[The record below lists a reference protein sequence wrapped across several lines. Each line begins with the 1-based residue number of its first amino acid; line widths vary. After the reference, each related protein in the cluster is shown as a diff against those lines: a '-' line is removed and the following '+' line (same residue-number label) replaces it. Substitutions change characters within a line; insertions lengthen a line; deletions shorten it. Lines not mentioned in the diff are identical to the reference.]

1 MQKYRLYLSRLQK
14 QNEGCG
20 SGGNYDLNCSSSIRS
35 ESGTTKYTSPTEN
48 FQTQGIV
55 PSVHVGETK
64 KIEPAPSSD
73 VPCAAKA
80 NNNNVSNSGV
90 LLSFEEEMPNFNKAC
105 EPTTSKYK
113 FSLDAIPTMQLS
125 QCSCLTYVDREF
137 DTSFGQ
143 YPSTLQ
149 PFVSTTHP
157 DEKDVKDLF
166 QMKPVLTD
174 YRNGHFTAIPPMT
187 CKIDSVSL
195 RVKRGSVNAQD
206 IGAICKLGGSTS
218 LQDCY
223 INDKHSQGGCLP
235 LTYGFSLKSD
245 HEPETDSLP
254 EDVHLC
260 SVQKIGRFESL
271 GFDGTEIYRY
281 ADSTMPT
288 TEVESNW
295 YLGPELNGECSYDQM
310 DYPLMDE
317 YLFA

>member
-14 QNEGCG
+14 QNEGCR
-20 SGGNYDLNCSSSIRS
+20 SGGNYDLNCSTSIRS

-73 VPCAAKA
+73 VSCALKA
-80 NNNNVSNSGV
+80 NNNVSNSGV
-90 LLSFEEEMPNFNKAC
+90 LLSFDEEMPNFNKAC
-105 EPTTSKYK
+105 EHTTPKYK
-113 FSLDAIPTMQLS
+113 PSLGATPTMQLS
-125 QCSCLTYVDREF
+125 HYSCLTYVDREF
-137 DTSFGQ
+137 DTSFDQ
-143 YPSTLQ
+143 YPSTLP
-149 PFVSTTHP
+149 PFVSATHT

-166 QMKPVLTD
+166 QMKPVLKD
-174 YRNGHFTAIPPMT
+174 YSNGHFTAIPPMT

-195 RVKRGSVNAQD
+195 RVKRGTVNSRD
-206 IGAICKLGGSTS
+206 IRKLGGSTS

-223 INDKHSQGGCLP
+223 LNDKHSQGGCFP
-235 LTYGFSLKSD
+235 LTYGFSLKS
-245 HEPETDSLP
+245 ELETDSLP

-260 SVQKIGRFESL
+260 SVKKIGHFESL
-271 GFDGTEIYRY
+271 GFDGTDIYRY
-281 ADSTMPT
+281 DDSTMPT
-288 TEVESNW
+288 NEVESNW